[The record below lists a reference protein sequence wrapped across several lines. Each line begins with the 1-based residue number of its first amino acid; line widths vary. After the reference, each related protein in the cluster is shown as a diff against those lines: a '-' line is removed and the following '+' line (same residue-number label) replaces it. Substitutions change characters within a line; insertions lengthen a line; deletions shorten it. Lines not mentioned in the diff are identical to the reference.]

1 MLKGDISND
10 MPKRVLVVDDLVVLK
25 RQSMEKKFK
34 VIPVMKTE
42 VEYDRIMLNKF
53 YQYTTQRGVTLEL
66 ISFSLDQEQLELTY
80 NALDNA
86 GTNPFRYYTA
96 YKSPKELV
104 RDLPFRPEVVGV
116 LDPAN
121 QMMYGHWGLDL

>member
-10 MPKRVLVVDDLVVLK
+10 MPRRVLVIDDLVVLK
-25 RQSMEKKFK
+25 RQKMEKKFK
-34 VIPVMKTE
+34 VVPILKTE

-53 YQYTTQRGVTLEL
+53 YQYTTQRGITLEL
-66 ISFSLDQEQLELTY
+66 ISFDLSQDQLELTY
-80 NALDNA
+80 NQLDNV

-96 YKSPKELV
+96 YKSAKDLV

-116 LDPAN
+116 LDPAH
-121 QMMYGHWGLDL
+121 QLMYGHWGLDL